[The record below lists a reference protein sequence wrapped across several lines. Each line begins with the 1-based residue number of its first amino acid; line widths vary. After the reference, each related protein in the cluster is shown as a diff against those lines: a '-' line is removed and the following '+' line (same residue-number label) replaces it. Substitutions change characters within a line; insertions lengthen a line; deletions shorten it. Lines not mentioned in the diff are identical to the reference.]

1 MCLKSAASGRS
12 GQVKKN
18 ECKMI
23 FEERVRACVRAGL

>member
-12 GQVKKN
+12 GQVKTN

-23 FEERVRACVRAGL
+23 FEDVCVRAGL